1 MAFIKRKN
9 IPVMSENGLKIVNV
23 EQNVDPETV
32 EIGEIGFLLLKKW
45 SNILD
50 IYSDLVYNDSEC
62 GGRLRLPQKKTE
74 GKEFFGMKKTYQSPE
89 CQAILLADDDILTT
103 SFTEVS
109 KNDGEGDFENGGAV
123 ITW

>member
-1 MAFIKRKN
+1 M
-9 IPVMSENGLKIVNV
+9 NV
-23 EQNVDPETV
+23 EQNADPETV

-74 GKEFFGMKKTYQSPE
+74 GKEIFGMKKTYQSPE
-89 CQAILLADDDILTT
+89 CQAILLADDDILTEST
-103 SFTEVS
+103 NAYTEVN
-109 KNDGEGDFENGGAV
+109 KDGGANGGFDNGAV
-123 ITW
+123 IYW

>member
-1 MAFIKRKN
+1 MD
-9 IPVMSENGLKIVNV
+9 LK
-23 EQNVDPETV
+23 TV

-50 IYSDLVYNDSEC
+50 NYLDLVYNGSEC

-74 GKEFFGMKKTYQSPE
+74 GKEIFGMKKTYQSPE

-103 SFTEVS
+103 STTEYV
-109 KNDGEGDFENGGAV
+109 DAQVGEDPGDFSGGG
-123 ITW
+123 IIYW